1 MSFYKIKIK
10 YMITINENGS
20 HQINFKT
27 RPKELKNPYYISDP
41 ELFKIYQKS
50 LPPPE
55 AYFYFPKGN
64 EIILINEEKPEKS
77 LRRIFNNVPIN
88 DFEKKLLKEYNELI
102 YLHSEN
108 KLPEYW
114 DDAFNLRFIHAT
126 ECNLK
131 KSYERMI
138 KYINWFHN
146 MFPMEIQPGDKIYQ
160 LLNLGFLYVYGRDCH
175 FRPIIICQPYLCQK
189 YLELFEENEII
200 NASVFLFQF
209 IVNNMLI
216 PGQIENWV
224 MILNF
229 EGSSPLN
236 MPDIVKKLI
245 KIVSE
250 NFLSR
255 LYKCY
260 IYGMSFLI
268 NLLFKIICNFLEEVT
283 VQKITILDKKN
294 TNNLFENIR
303 RDNVEE
309 KFGGTAPNIQG
320 GIENLNSPLFPPRM
334 PSSNFILEKNNKEDI
349 LITKEEYLKL
359 IEEKKIKEEYI
370 SPYLKEDIEKIKQ
383 KKQME
388 SINNQFNLNRW
399 KFQNEFEG
407 KNQLRNINK
416 NNNIIQDLK
425 SFNIAKHTF
434 HKSINILNEN
444 K

>member
-1 MSFYKIKIK
+1 MLKQIKIK

-55 AYFYFPKGN
+55 AYFYFPKGT
-64 EIILINEEKPEKS
+64 EIIITNEEKPEKS
-77 LRRIFNNVPIN
+77 LRRIFNNVQIS
-88 DFEKKLLKEYNELI
+88 DFEKKLLKEYKDLI
-102 YLHSEN
+102 YSHPEN

-114 DDAFNLRFIHAT
+114 DDSFNLRFIHAT

-146 MFPMEIQPGDKIYQ
+146 IFPMEIHPNDKIYQ
-160 LLNLGFLYVYGRDCH
+160 LLNLGFLYIYGRDKH
-175 FRPIIICQPYLCQK
+175 FRPIIICQPSICQK
-189 YLELFEENEII
+189 YIHLFKEKEII
-200 NASVFLFQF
+200 DASVFLFQF
-209 IVNNMLI
+209 IVNNMLL

-268 NLLFKIICNFLEEVT
+268 NLLFKIVCNFLEEVT

-294 TNNLFENIR
+294 INTLFENIR
-303 RDNVEE
+303 KDNVEE

-320 GIENLNSPLFPPRM
+320 GIENSKSSLFPPRM
-334 PSSNFILEKNNKEDI
+334 PSNNYILENENKDEI
-349 LITKEEYLKL
+349 LITKEKYLQL
-359 IEEKKIKEEYI
+359 VEEKKIREEFI
-370 SPYLKEDIEKIKQ
+370 SPYLKEEIEKIKQ
-383 KKQME
+383 QKQFE
-388 SINNQFNLNRW
+388 SLSNQFCLNQW

-407 KNQLRNINK
+407 TNKIRNINK
-416 NNNIIQDLK
+416 NCNILKDLN
-425 SFNIAKHTF
+425 SFNSMKNSF
-434 HKSINILNEN
+434 HKSINIINGN

>member
-1 MSFYKIKIK
+1 MLKQIKIK

-77 LRRIFNNVPIN
+77 LRRIFNNVEIS
-88 DFEKKLLKEYNELI
+88 DFENKLLKEYKELI
-102 YLHSEN
+102 YSHPEN

-114 DDAFNLRFIHAT
+114 DDSFNLRFIHAT
-126 ECNLK
+126 ECNIK

-138 KYINWFHN
+138 KYINWFHS
-146 MFPMEIQPGDKIYQ
+146 MFPMEIKPGDKIYQ
-160 LLNLGFLYVYGRDCH
+160 LLNLGFLYIYGRDHH
-175 FRPIIICQPYLCQK
+175 FRPIIICQPSLCQK
-189 YLELFEENEII
+189 YLELFEEKEII
-200 NASVFLFQF
+200 DASIFLFQF
-209 IVNNMLI
+209 VVNNMFI

-268 NLLFKIICNFLEEVT
+268 SLLFKIICNFLEEVT

-294 TNNLFENIR
+294 LNNLFENIR

-320 GIENLNSPLFPPRM
+320 GIGNLKSPLFPPRM
-334 PSSNFILEKNNKEDI
+334 PSSFFILEKENKNEI

-359 IEEKKIKEEYI
+359 IEEKKIREDHT
-370 SPYLKEDIEKIKQ
+370 SPYLKEEIERIKLQ
-383 KKQME
+383 KQFE
-388 SINNQFNLNRW
+388 SLNNQFCLKQW
-399 KFQNEFEG
+399 KFKNEFEG
-407 KNQLRNINK
+407 QNKLRNINK
-416 NNNIIQDLK
+416 NNNLLQDIK
-425 SFNIAKHTF
+425 SFNSMKYAF
-434 HKSINILNEN
+434 HKSINKINGN